1 MNCIYW
7 FVEFVSYFA
16 SSNND
21 SELVESIICP
31 SKVVFSIIHLL
42 FSDTDG
48 HWTQSIIN
56 SKVVL
61 VVYNVKNKIFKIF
74 IFGLICH
81 IIFFFVFI
89 YNVTLTNTISFLYML
104 YSLNNKI
111 CYNLIEIPTIPM
123 STPPPPLTKK
133 TPNHC
138 ILLSILAKHISLLKK
153 NVFLI
158 SVLCNKSI

>member
-42 FSDTDG
+42 FPDTDG

-89 YNVTLTNTISFLYML
+89 YNVTLTNTISSIYML

-111 CYNLIEIPTIPM
+111 YVTTWNPHNSYVNPKTI
-123 STPPPPLTKK
+123 T
-133 TPNHC
+133 
-138 ILLSILAKHISLLKK
+138 
-153 NVFLI
+153 VYDEG
-158 SVLCNKSI
+158 

>member
-42 FSDTDG
+42 FPDTDG

-89 YNVTLTNTISFLYML
+89 YNVTLTNTISSLYML

-111 CYNLIEIPTIPM
+111 CYNLKSPQFLCQPPTPKTI
-123 STPPPPLTKK
+123 TVYYCRYLQNTFHFFKK
-133 TPNHC
+133 CLPY
-138 ILLSILAKHISLLKK
+138 LSIMQ
-153 NVFLI
+153 
-158 SVLCNKSI
+158 

>member
-42 FSDTDG
+42 FPDTDG

-61 VVYNVKNKIFKIF
+61 VVYNVKNKIFISF

-81 IIFFFVFI
+81 IIFFFMFI
-89 YNVTLTNTISFLYML
+89 YNVTLTNTISSLYML

-111 CYNLIEIPTIPM
+111 YIYNLKSPQFLCQP
-123 STPPPPLTKK
+123 KN
-133 TPNHC
+133 NHC
-138 ILLSILAKHISLLKK
+138 ILLLILAKHISLFKK
-153 NVFLI
+153 MSSLSQYYAISLYNSLI
-158 SVLCNKSI
+158 CWNL

>member
-1 MNCIYW
+1 MKSVTRINSRRKVKSFKKFVTSRNLLEMNCIYW

-42 FSDTDG
+42 FPDTDG

-61 VVYNVKNKIFKIF
+61 VVYMSRTKFLKNLFLVLF
-74 IFGLICH
+74 NCH

-89 YNVTLTNTISFLYML
+89 YNVTLTNTISSLYML

-111 CYNLIEIPTIPM
+111 YVT
-123 STPPPPLTKK
+123 T
-133 TPNHC
+133 
-138 ILLSILAKHISLLKK
+138 
-153 NVFLI
+153 
-158 SVLCNKSI
+158 